1 MAKLQGTQQFLHG
14 AQGVLQFPVP
24 KNYTLTPAPP
34 PLQKF
39 DGNHVSGG
47 GAINTRDVT
56 GGGEVGK
63 IGVFRPKTSFIS

>member
-1 MAKLQGTQQFLHG
+1 MAKLQGTQKFLHG
-14 AQGVLQFPVP
+14 AHGVLQFPVP

-47 GAINTRDVT
+47 R
-56 GGGEVGK
+56 
-63 IGVFRPKTSFIS
+63 